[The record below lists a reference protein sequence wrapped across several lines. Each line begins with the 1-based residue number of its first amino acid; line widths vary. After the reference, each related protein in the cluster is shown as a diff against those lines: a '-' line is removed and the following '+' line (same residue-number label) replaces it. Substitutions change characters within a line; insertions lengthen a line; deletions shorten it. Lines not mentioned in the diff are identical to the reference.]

1 MLRIYLLNFLVLDL
15 GISTTLHND
24 NPLSLGG
31 SQNESLTLAPFRL
44 SVSVIAVFIAPLFG
58 APTVP
63 KLACNVVVICSKLGI
78 TTEPA
83 EPAEPLEILG
93 INSSGILPSAIIF
106 LKIDNPPGIPSSL
119 DKLLFIFSN
128 MLFLRL
134 GFPYAC
140 CNSSLSFW
148 TSSRS

>member
-15 GISTTLHND
+15 GISTTLHID

-83 EPAEPLEILG
+83 EPAESAEPLEILG
-93 INSSGILPSAIIF
+93 INSSGIIPSAIIF

-134 GFPYAC
+134 GFPSAC
-140 CNSSLSFW
+140 CNSPLMAFL
-148 TSSRS
+148 